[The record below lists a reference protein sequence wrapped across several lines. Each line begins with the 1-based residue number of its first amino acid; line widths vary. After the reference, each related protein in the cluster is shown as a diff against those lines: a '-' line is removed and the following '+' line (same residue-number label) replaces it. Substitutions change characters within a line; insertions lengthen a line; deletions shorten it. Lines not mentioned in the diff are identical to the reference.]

1 MIASFKRLT
10 RTAAISLLAAGMLA
24 AGSAVQAADSN
35 QLAWAPNRDDAIII
49 DGVPSAM
56 LPQESSL
63 SKSLQMQRPRA
74 LSRPMPM
81 RSRTYMT
88 EVPIATETLPAI
100 TGTPVGPD
108 GLPVPPGSATYYDPA
123 GGMISA
129 DDATGDPACNSC
141 CSLFGPC
148 GGCSGCNGGRGV
160 CCWIPICIFI
170 PRPPKDGLEFFGG
183 VQGFTGPANRG
194 GSGSFGFHEG
204 FNWGLP
210 LGGFMAYQFGAN
222 WTQSNFDGSFLTP
235 DTRNQLFVTAGLFR
249 RVDWGLQGGVVV
261 DYLHDA
267 WDYNADLLQLRGELS
282 WLYGGSNEIGF
293 WFTTRL
299 NDANNITLNLPTFR
313 DQTGNVTSA
322 PGTASLVVND
332 IYAFFFRRTFASG
345 GQGRL
350 FGGLSGRGQG
360 LVGADATLPISPN
373 WSLRS
378 NFIYAAPRSG
388 SSDTDPHFMQE
399 SWNVGISLVWT
410 PCPRCPGVPNYC
422 RPLFN
427 VADNGSFLTRLV
439 R

>member
-1 MIASFKRLT
+1 MIARRNRT
-10 RTAAISLLAAGMLA
+10 IHTAAMSLLAAGMLA
-24 AGSAVQAADSN
+24 AGGSVQAADPN

-56 LPQESSL
+56 LPQDSAL
-63 SKSLQMQRPRA
+63 SKSLQAQRPRSLA
-74 LSRPMPM
+74 RPMPM

-88 EVPIATETLPAI
+88 EAPMATETLPMI
-100 TGTPVGPD
+100 TGTPRGPD
-108 GLPVPPGSATYYDPA
+108 GLPVAPGAEEYYDPT
-123 GGMISA
+123 GMISA
-129 DDATGDPACNSC
+129 DGATGDACCNSC

-148 GGCSGCNGGRGV
+148 GSCNGGRGV

-235 DTRNQLFVTAGLFR
+235 DTRNQLFLTGGLYR

-282 WLYGGSNEIGF
+282 YLYCGCNEIGF
-293 WFTTRL
+293 WFTAGL
-299 NDANNITLNLPTFR
+299 NNADNLTMNLPTFR
-313 DQTGNVTSA
+313 DQTGNVASA

-350 FGGLSGRGQG
+350 FGGFTSHSQG
-360 LVGADATLPISPN
+360 LVGGDATLPINPN

-378 NFIYAAPRSG
+378 NFIYAAPSG
-388 SSDTDPHFMQE
+388 GNSDTDPRFAQE
-399 SWNVGISLVWT
+399 SWNIG
-410 PCPRCPGVPNYC
+410 
-422 RPLFN
+422 
-427 VADNGSFLTRLV
+427 
-439 R
+439 